1 MPSEKE
7 KERKDK
13 YQKSITAYEQVMK
26 VFHKSNRDYVKAS
39 ELLVA
44 YMEKHDSENELVDRA
59 KMYLKICA
67 GHVKEE
73 KVSLK
78 TFDDYYLN
86 GVFEANNGEYEVALK
101 MLTKAQSMKPKEGKI
116 FYLMSS
122 VYCQMDQPEKCFEQ
136 LKRAVDLDSY
146 FAVLAQNEEDF
157 SSLKEDEKFKII
169 TEVE

>member
-13 YQKSITAYEQVMK
+13 YQKSVTAFEQVMK
-26 VFHKSNRDYVKAS
+26 VFHKSNRDYGKVSA
-39 ELLVA
+39 LLVA

-59 KMYLKICA
+59 KMYLKICDQY
-67 GHVKEE
+67 VKKE

-78 TFDDYYLN
+78 TFDDYYQN
-86 GVFEANNGEYEVALK
+86 GVFEANHGEYETALI

-122 VYCQMDQPEKCFEQ
+122 IYCLMDQPEKCLEQ
-136 LKRAVDLDSY
+136 LERAVALDSY
-146 FAVLAQNEEDF
+146 FAVLARNEEDF
-157 SSLKEDEKFKII
+157 SSLKEDEKFKLT